1 MNNPL
6 PVNKYCWGWKFRDL
20 DSKICMIKNPETVGS
35 GWGYNGEQIL
45 VS

>member
-6 PVNKYCWGWKFRDL
+6 LVKKYYWGRKIRDL
-20 DSKICMIKNPETVGS
+20 DSIICMIKNPETVGS

-45 VS
+45 AS